1 MIVEPQSTQASPV
14 TTTIFIDEK
23 PVPVPRPGRWV
34 AVVVL
39 IVLVAWGVYTLG
51 FEKIQRGT
59 QMQTRFGWEIVGQ
72 YFLTPNILN
81 GLLVTLEL
89 TAAAMVIGI
98 VGGIVL
104 AVMRLSTNPILS
116 SASALYIWLF
126 RGTPVLVQLLL
137 WYNLSYMF
145 PQINLGIPF
154 GPTFV
159 SLNAN
164 TMITPFLAALLGL
177 GLHEAAYMCEIV
189 RAGILSVDEGQEEAA
204 QSLGMSR
211 RKTMLRIILPQ
222 AMKVIIP
229 PTGSQTIGMLK
240 MSSLASVITVVELL
254 RSVQL
259 IYASTYDTIP
269 LLIVASLWYLVVTSI
284 LTVGQYYVERHYSR
298 GSSRNQPLTPVQR
311 LRRMFGDFHPGVREI
326 RSNPQGGQS

>member
-1 MIVEPQSTQASPV
+1 MTDPQEKTRPV
-14 TTTIFIDEK
+14 AGPTFIDEK

-39 IVLVAWGVYTLG
+39 TLIAAWGVYTLG
-51 FEKIQRGT
+51 FEKIQRGDL
-59 QMQTRFGWEIVGQ
+59 MQTRFGWEVVGQ
-72 YFLTPNILN
+72 YFLSPNIFN
-81 GLLVTLEL
+81 GLFMTLEL
-89 TAAAMVIGI
+89 TVAAMAIGI
-98 VGGIVL
+98 IGGVIL
-104 AVMRLSTNPILS
+104 AVMRLSSNVMLS
-116 SASALYIWLF
+116 GASALYIWFF
-126 RGTPVLVQLLL
+126 RGTPVLVQLLF

-145 PQINLGIPF
+145 PQIDIGIPF
-154 GPTFV
+154 GPVFV
-159 SLNAN
+159 SLDAN
-164 TMITPFLAALLGL
+164 TFITPFLAALLGL

-204 QSLGMSR
+204 QSLGMTR
-211 RKTMLRIILPQ
+211 RRAMFRIILPQ

-254 RSVQL
+254 HSVQL

-284 LTVGQYYVERHYSR
+284 LTVGQYYVERRYSR
-298 GSSRNQPLTPVQR
+298 GSVRNQPLTPLQR
-311 LRRMFGDFHPGVREI
+311 LRRMLDDFHPGMHQL
-326 RSNPQGGQS
+326 PPKA